1 MTTSPGKERLARFL
15 AHAGVASRRRAE
27 ALIFSGRVQVNGQT
41 VTTPATRI
49 DPERDAVTVDGQPV
63 QAQASG
69 HLYLM
74 LHKPAGYVSTVS
86 DPQGRPT
93 VLDLLP
99 ADLRRQRLYPVGRLD
114 RETTGLLLL
123 TNDGEFALHMTHP
136 RFSPEKRYHALVQGH
151 PALGTLERLRQ
162 GVVIQED
169 DGRLYRTAPVGVQQ
183 LGRTTGGT
191 WLELRLHEGRKR
203 QIRRMLASL
212 GHPVIALHR
221 VAIGP
226 LTLGDL
232 APGAWRPLTRDEIA
246 ALRAQT
252 KRTALSSPMQPP
264 AAPSRGARPQPG
276 CPPDP

>member
-1 MTTSPGKERLARFL
+1 MTPPTGKERLARFL
-15 AHAGVASRRRAE
+15 AHAGVASRRHAE

-49 DPERDAVTVDGQPV
+49 DPERDIVTVDGQPV
-63 QAQASG
+63 QRQDSQ

-99 ADLRRQRLYPVGRLD
+99 AELRRQRLYPVGRLD
-114 RETTGLLLL
+114 LETTGLLLL
-123 TNDGEFALHMTHP
+123 TNDGDFALQMTHP

-151 PALGTLERLRQ
+151 PSAATLERLRQ

-169 DGRLYRTAPVGVQQ
+169 NGRLYRTAPVGVQP
-183 LGRTTGGT
+183 LRRTAAGT

-212 GHPVIALHR
+212 GHPVIALQR

-226 LTLGDL
+226 LSLGDL
-232 APGAWRPLTRDEIA
+232 APGDWRPLTEGEIA
-246 ALRAQT
+246 SLRTQT
-252 KRTALSSPMQPP
+252 KRATTSSPEPTTTPTTSQFHKK
-264 AAPSRGARPQPG
+264 SQT
-276 CPPDP
+276 

>member
-1 MTTSPGKERLARFL
+1 MSASTDKERLARFL
-15 AHAGVASRRRAE
+15 AHAGVASRRHAE
-27 ALIFSGRVQVNGQT
+27 ALIFSGRVQVNGET

-49 DPERDAVTVDGQPV
+49 DPERDRITVDGRPI
-63 QAQASG
+63 QAPAR

-86 DPQGRPT
+86 DPHGRPT

-99 ADLRRQRLYPVGRLD
+99 EELRRLRLYPVGRLD
-114 RETTGLLLL
+114 LETTGLLLL
-123 TNDGEFALHMTHP
+123 TNDGQFALHMMHP
-136 RFSPEKRYHALVQGH
+136 RFSPEKRYHALVRGH
-151 PALGTLERLRQ
+151 PSPNTLQQLRQ
-162 GVVIQED
+162 GVVIEED
-169 DGRLYRTAPVGVQQ
+169 DGHLYRTAPVGVRQ
-183 LGRTTGGT
+183 LRRTAAGT

-212 GHPVIALHR
+212 GHPVLELQR

-232 APGAWRPLTRDEIA
+232 PPGAWRPLTEAEIA

-252 KRTALSSPMQPP
+252 SRP
-264 AAPSRGARPQPG
+264 AASGGASPATRLPKGPS
-276 CPPDP
+276 